1 MAVEITADLDAKVA
15 HLPGIQPHMD
25 VVAAKILAKA
35 RANAA
40 AHAQTGAY
48 MASLG
53 VQRAGIDRLVYSDD
67 PAAAAIEFG
76 HVTRGKTPKYVRGQ
90 RILLNALYG
99 I

>member
-1 MAVEITADLDAKVA
+1 MTVEITADLDAKVA
-15 HLPGIQPHMD
+15 HMSGIQPHLD
-25 VVAAKILAKA
+25 RVAQQILGRA

-40 AHAQTGAY
+40 AHAQTGEY